1 MKWIWC
7 ALFLLSL
14 NWSALADEQTRRVEE
29 ELRKRNIYFGD
40 VDGRRT
46 PEFAG
51 ALRHY
56 QERKGFKPTGESD
69 PETLY
74 SLGLASEPPHGRTEE
89 KESEMSS
96 WPDITVLK
104 SDSRRDQ
111 SNEPPSPSPLPV
123 MESPPTAQEN
133 EERFPLKQVREFIES
148 YLSDA
153 KTNNLEA
160 EMSYYSDPLNY
171 FDHGIVDRP
180 FVERDV
186 KSYYKRWPQ
195 REYKLL
201 ELSQTP
207 AETHPDETVVKFRIH
222 FTVKNDEHSVQ
233 GLTDNFF
240 TLKSTGAGNFKII
253 AMREQRVR
261 P

>member
-1 MKWIWC
+1 M
-7 ALFLLSL
+7 FFLSL
-14 NWSALADEQTRRVEE
+14 NRSASADEQTRLVQE

-46 PEFAG
+46 PELAG

-56 QERKGFKPTGESD
+56 QERKGFKPSGESD
-69 PETLY
+69 SETLY
-74 SLGLASEPPHGRTEE
+74 SLGLASKPPHLPPQETAPELT
-89 KESEMSS
+89 S
-96 WPDITVLK
+96 WPDVTVLK
-104 SDSRRDQ
+104 SDSRREVR
-111 SNEPPSPSPLPV
+111 NEPPAPSPLPV
-123 MESPPTAQEN
+123 MESPPAPQGNEN
-133 EERFPLKQVREFIES
+133 RFPLKQVREFIES

-186 KSYYKRWPQ
+186 KNYYKRWPQ
-195 REYKLL
+195 RDYKLL
-201 ELSQTP
+201 ELSQAP
-207 AETHPDETVVKFRIH
+207 ADFHPEETVVKFRIH
-222 FTVKNDEHSVQ
+222 FMVKNDEHTVQ
-233 GLTDNFF
+233 GVTDNFF
-240 TLKSTGAGNFKII
+240 TLKSTGGNYKII
-253 AMREQRVR
+253 AVREQRVH